1 MTASDTHPTLPQ
13 IRADLLRLM
22 SEVLGQELPESIP
35 DDLPILEFV
44 VSSLA
49 LVEGMRR
56 IYEHFGVLISI
67 RRVIEGQLT
76 LGGIALYVEQELRA
90 PSRKST
96 LLAGPEAASTLLPAR
111 RVKLA
116 PSQQHLAFL
125 ARYSSEAA
133 AAFNEAVAV
142 RLEGALDGPAL
153 QAALES
159 VVGRYEALQTALS
172 PDQDELNI
180 QSGQPLA
187 LIVSQ
192 CPAAQLDQR
201 LSEIVSRPF
210 SPGERLFHAELLRL
224 PEEAGAHVLVIVSH
238 ALVVE
243 SEALQIVLEE
253 LAAYY
258 SAYAQ
263 NQEPA
268 LGFPALQW
276 TDYVAMGQTDIA
288 IQAQQSAQEFWQQT
302 FSEDWPH
309 LELPGDQPRPPVK
322 RYSGA
327 RQSLSLEP
335 ELVAQ
340 LHGFAQ
346 SQNLTIADVIFSAY
360 GLYLSR
366 LSNQPD
372 LVVGIRS
379 APLYLDT
386 GQRVVA
392 QTRNMLPAR
401 TGIDRQ
407 RSFIQ
412 QGRALAAA
420 LADAEEH
427 RHLSLAEMI
436 QLLNPARDQS
446 RSPLFTAAF
455 QHHAQTA
462 LPAFASLQTSFIQAP
477 AAGARYDI
485 DLTVLTTTSGV
496 DLVCDYST
504 ELFEP
509 ETIARWLN
517 GLATL
522 LRAGLENP
530 ETACAVLPLLPADE
544 RRKLLH
550 DWNRTE
556 QEYPKD
562 KTVLDLF
569 VAQALAH
576 PAAPAVRFNETI
588 LTYDQLLK
596 RVEALAALLASQGV
610 STGDRVGILLERS
623 PDLLAALL
631 AVWRVGALYV
641 PLDQSFPRKRL
652 AYMLEDSGVKVL
664 LTHSGGLGARDW
676 GLGVGVSTICL
687 DTDWPSITEPLA
699 PNPQSPIPDP
709 QPLAPESSAYIIY
722 TSGSTGQ
729 PKGVEVGHQGL
740 VNCLL
745 AVQSLIGF
753 KAGAALLAITT
764 VSFDI
769 ATVELFMP
777 LLVGGL
783 VDIAPD
789 GVVADGVRLAEMI
802 AAHQP
807 DYMQATPSTWKTLL
821 VAGWQGEAHLSLA
834 SAGESLSR
842 TLAEQ
847 LLSRGRE
854 LWDLYGPTETTVYST
869 ISQVESA
876 PGQPVP
882 VGRPIANTQIYIL
895 DDQHQPV
902 PLGAVG
908 ELYIGGDGVA
918 RGYWGR
924 PELTAERFIPNP
936 FVDTD
941 DEGRKTKDERSGLR
955 PSSFVLRRLYKTGD
969 FARYLPDG
977 TLLCLGRIDVQVK
990 IHGVRME
997 LGEVETALRALPGIR
1012 DAVVTAWR
1020 DARGDMQL
1028 VGHIIAAISP
1038 APSVAELRAQLR
1050 DRLPEVMIPPYF
1062 LFSEAFPLPANGK
1075 IRPGA
1080 LPTPEAI
1087 HSGSTAPLE
1096 MPETPSEQLLAEA
1109 WTRVL
1114 GIEPARIGRDSDF
1127 IDLGGHSLLMTPLML
1142 EVRKLFGVRFN
1153 LREFFGASTLRAL
1166 AGLIDERSKELSKNR
1181 HDRAPRT
1188 TGPIRTAEW
1197 GRQRMAFLLREAQLP
1212 AILYPARG
1220 LTYQPS
1226 EINKVFMTGGTG
1238 FLGVYLIAEILRT
1251 TRAHLYCLARPKR
1264 GEDSKSRIEKQM
1276 RRYDVWRNDEQ
1287 WQADWDTRL
1296 HVVEGDV
1303 TLPRLG
1309 MADSAYETLAREVDA
1324 ILHGAAHV
1332 NFIYPY
1338 EALRATNVLGLHEI
1352 IRFAFHARL
1361 KPVHHLS
1368 TAAIWPMGAQYTF
1381 YEKDSIEHG
1390 QVLNLGY
1397 DEAKWV
1403 GERCLLY
1410 AEERGLPVARYRPG
1424 EVGGDSVTG
1433 RCVTDHFVVACVKGF
1448 LQFGAFPLLDMELD
1462 VAPIDYV
1469 ARAMTYIM
1477 FHRQPFGRA
1486 FHLTNPYRQ
1495 HLSEALAFLRSRGYR
1510 FEEVPFVE
1518 LRDRLF
1524 DRADFV
1530 SNGLVAY
1537 QAALEDMDDISL
1549 QLPTYDT
1556 RETERELRGSGI
1568 TCAPADEKLFG
1579 LYLAYLQ
1586 QIGFMPQPSDLH
1598 AVPQVP

>member
-1 MTASDTHPTLPQ
+1 MNEPPSLPQ

-22 SEVLGQELPESIP
+22 GEVLGQELPESIP
-35 DDLPILEFV
+35 DDLPILDFV

-76 LGGIALYVEQELRA
+76 LGGIALYVEQELHTQ
-90 PSRKST
+90 SRKNAA
-96 LLAGPEAASTLLPAR
+96 LPRPESSSPTLPAR
-111 RVKLA
+111 RVNLA
-116 PSQQHLAFL
+116 PSQKHIAFL
-125 ARYSSEAA
+125 TRYSSEAA

-142 RLEGALDGPAL
+142 RLAGALDGPAL

-172 PDQDELNI
+172 PDKDELII
-180 QSGQPLA
+180 QATPVEL
-187 LIVSQ
+187 LVSQ
-192 CPAAQLDQR
+192 CEDPQLDSR
-201 LSEIVSRPF
+201 LAEIVSRSF
-210 SPGERLFHAELLRL
+210 SPGERLFRAELLRL
-224 PEEAGAHVLVIVSH
+224 PEEEGAHVLVLVCH
-238 ALVVE
+238 ALVVD
-243 SEALQIVLEE
+243 SEALQIILEE

-263 NQEPA
+263 NQEPEP
-268 LGFPALQW
+268 GFPALQW
-276 TDYVAMGQTDIA
+276 TDYVAMGQAEAA
-288 IQAQQSAQEFWQQT
+288 IQAQQSAQEFWQRI
-302 FSEDWPH
+302 FSHEWPH
-309 LELPGDQPRPPVK
+309 LELPGDQPRPPIK

-335 ELVAQ
+335 ELVA
-340 LHGFAQ
+340 LLYSFAQ
-346 SQNLTIADVIFSAY
+346 SHNLTLAEIVFSAY
-360 GLYLSR
+360 GIYLSR
-366 LSNQPD
+366 LSHQPD

-386 GQRVVA
+386 GQRVMA
-392 QTRNMLPAR
+392 QTRNMLPVRA
-401 TGIDRQ
+401 GIDGQ
-407 RSFIQ
+407 RSFIEQ
-412 QGRALAAA
+412 VRALAAA
-420 LADAEEH
+420 LAEAEAH
-427 RHLSLAEMI
+427 RQLSLAEMI

-446 RSPLFTAAF
+446 RSPLFTVAF
-455 QHHAQTA
+455 QHHAQMA
-462 LPAFASLQTSFIQAP
+462 LPTFASLQTSFIQAP
-477 AAGARYDI
+477 APGARYDLE
-485 DLTVLTTTSGV
+485 LTVLTTTGGV

-509 ETIARWLN
+509 ETINRWLN
-517 GLATL
+517 GLATVL
-522 LRAGLENP
+522 QGGLENP
-530 ETACAVLPLLPADE
+530 ETACAVLPMLPAAE
-544 RRKLLH
+544 RQKLLH
-550 DWNRTE
+550 DWNKTE
-556 QEYPKD
+556 QDYPKD

-569 VAQALAH
+569 IAQAQAH
-576 PAAPAVRFNETI
+576 PTAPAVRFNETI
-588 LTYDQLLK
+588 LTYAQLLK
-596 RVEALAALLASQGV
+596 RVEALAALLASRGV

-623 PDLLAALL
+623 PDLIAALL
-631 AVWRVGALYV
+631 AVWRVGAVYV
-641 PLDQSFPRKRL
+641 PLDQGFPTKRL
-652 AYMLEDSGVKVL
+652 AYMLEDADVRAIVTSQALTAL
-664 LTHSGGLGARDW
+664 LPEGFASKA
-676 GLGVGVSTICL
+676 ICL
-687 DTDWPSITEPLA
+687 NEFLQFPEF
-699 PNPQSPIPDP
+699 PQFPALLPAS
-709 QPLAPESSAYIIY
+709 AASSAYLIY

-729 PKGVEVGHQGL
+729 PKGVEVGHRGL

-745 AVQSLIGF
+745 AVQALIGF

-777 LLVGGL
+777 LLVGGS

-802 AAHQP
+802 ATHKP
-807 DYMQATPSTWKTLL
+807 DYMQATPSIWKTLL
-821 VAGWQGEAHLSLA
+821 AAGWQGDAQLCLCA
-834 SAGESLSR
+834 GGESLSR
-842 TLAEQ
+842 ELAEQ
-847 LLSRGRE
+847 LLGCGRE
-854 LWDLYGPTETTVYST
+854 LWNLYGPTETTVWST
-869 ISQVESA
+869 AGKVESA
-876 PGQPVP
+876 PGQPLP
-882 VGRPIANTQIYIL
+882 IGRPLANTQLYIL
-895 DDQHQPV
+895 DEQRQPV

-908 ELYIGGDGVA
+908 ELYIGGDGLA

-924 PELTAERFIPNP
+924 QDLTAEKFIPNP
-936 FVDTD
+936 FLEK
-941 DEGRKTKDERSGLR
+941 DEGGTLRVKDENGSEKRFILH
-955 PSSFVLRRLYKTGD
+955 PSSFLLYKTGD
-969 FARYLPDG
+969 LARYLPDG
-977 TLLCLGRIDVQVK
+977 SLLCLGRIDDQVK

-1028 VGHIIAAISP
+1028 VGHIIAATTP
-1038 APSVAELRAQLR
+1038 APSAAELRAQLR
-1050 DRLPEVMIPPYF
+1050 ERLPEVMIPPYF
-1062 LFSEAFPLPANGK
+1062 LFSEAFPLTANGK
-1075 IRPGA
+1075 IRRAA
-1080 LPTPEAI
+1080 LPTPDVLQ
-1087 HSGSTAPLE
+1087 STSTTPLAE

-1109 WTRVL
+1109 WARVL
-1114 GIEPARIGRDSDF
+1114 GIELTRIGRDSDF

-1153 LREFFGASTLRAL
+1153 LREFFGASTLCAL

-1181 HDRAPRT
+1181 HDRAPKT

-1220 LTYQPS
+1220 LTYQPG
-1226 EINKVFMTGGTG
+1226 EIKKVFMTGGTG

-1276 RRYDVWRNDEQ
+1276 RRYAVWRTDEQ
-1287 WQADWDTRL
+1287 WLADWNTRV

-1309 MADSAYETLAREVDA
+1309 MADSAYETLARDVDA
-1324 ILHGAAHV
+1324 ILHSAAHV

-1352 IRFAFHARL
+1352 IRFAFHARI

-1368 TAAIWPMGAQYTF
+1368 TAAIWPMGSQYTF
-1381 YEKDSIEHG
+1381 YEKDPIEHG
-1390 QVLNLGY
+1390 QILNLGY

-1448 LQFGAFPLLDMELD
+1448 MQFGVFPLLDMELD

-1477 FHRQPFGRA
+1477 FHRQPLGRA
-1486 FHLTNPYRQ
+1486 FHLTNPYRR
-1495 HLSEALAFLRSRGYR
+1495 HLSEALAFLRGRGYH
-1510 FEEVPFVE
+1510 FEELPFVE
-1518 LRDRLF
+1518 LRDHLL
-1524 DRADFV
+1524 DHADFL

-1537 QAALEDMDDISL
+1537 QSVLEDMDDISL

-1556 RETERELRGSGI
+1556 REAERELEGSGI

-1579 LYLAYLQ
+1579 LYLEYLQ
-1586 QIGFMPQPSDLH
+1586 GIGFFPQPEEL
-1598 AVPQVP
+1598 AVAREA